1 MNQTWSEYVIL
12 CRNFSKD
19 LGVLSI
25 FFFFVCLFD
34 RLIGFFYRGVS
45 VLI

>member
-25 FFFFVCLFD
+25 FFFLFVCLID
-34 RLIGFFYRGVS
+34 
-45 VLI
+45 